1 MVESTSTTQSGN
13 ENNPNNATGTGSHWE
28 RQTIQKVLLEHIRE
42 QRRARRW
49 GIFFKLI
56 FVALAIAFVSLLY
69 TGGQAKDIPQP
80 LTSKAHTALI
90 NVRGEIM
97 EEQDASAENIRAA
110 LKAAFDNKHIKA
122 VVLRINSPG
131 GSPVQSRQIFDDIM
145 RYKAKFPG
153 VKIYAAI
160 EEMGTS
166 AAYLIAAAAD
176 EIYADKTSLVGSIGV
191 RLDSFGFVD
200 AIHKIG
206 VERRLYAAGKHKGIL
221 DPFLPSNPE
230 DTAFINEQLRIV
242 HEAFIENVRQ
252 GRGARLKETP
262 DIFSGLFWTGEQALQ
277 LGLIDAYG
285 DASYIAREIVKAD
298 LVDYTPSSGFLDRL
312 ANRIGASAAKTIL
325 FGTKQFGIK

>member
-1 MVESTSTTQSGN
+1 MIENTSNTTHADDLNANNSKNSG
-13 ENNPNNATGTGSHWE
+13 SQWE

-49 GIFFKLI
+49 GIFFKLMFFVLAVFI
-56 FVALAIAFVSLLY
+56 FSWLY
-69 TGGQAKDIPQP
+69 TGSQSKDIPQP
-80 LTSKAHTALI
+80 LTGKAHTALI
-90 NVRGEIM
+90 NIRGEIM
-97 EEQDASAENIRAA
+97 DEQDASAENIRDA
-110 LKAAFDNKHIKA
+110 LKAVFENKHVKA

-131 GSPVQSRQIFDDIM
+131 GSPVQSRQIWDEIM
-145 RYKAKFPG
+145 RYKAKYPG
-153 VKIYAAI
+153 IKIYAAI

-166 AAYLIAAAAD
+166 AAYLIATAAD

-206 VERRLYAAGKHKGIL
+206 VERRLYAAGKHKGLL

-230 DTAFINEQLRIV
+230 DDAFINEQLKIV
-242 HEAFIENVRQ
+242 HQAFIENVRQ

-262 DIFSGLFWTGEQALQ
+262 DIFSGLFWTGEQAIQ
-277 LGLIDAYG
+277 LGLIDAFG

-298 LVDYTPSSGFLDRL
+298 LVDYTPSTGLLDRL
-312 ANRIGASAAKTIL
+312 ANRIGASAAKAIL
-325 FGTKQFGIK
+325 YSTGHIGIK

>member
-1 MVESTSTTQSGN
+1 MIENTNQSGN
-13 ENNPNNATGTGSHWE
+13 ESHGSSSNTNNNQWE

-42 QRRARRW
+42 QKRARRW
-49 GIFFKLI
+49 GIFFKLMFFVFAI
-56 FVALAIAFVSLLY
+56 FLISILY
-69 TGGQAKDIPQP
+69 TSSQTKDIPQP

-90 NVRGEIM
+90 NVRGEIA

-110 LKAAFDNKHIKA
+110 LKAAFDNKHVKA

-131 GSPVQSRQIFDDIM
+131 GTPVQSRQIFDDIM
-145 RYKAKFPG
+145 RYKAKYPG

-166 AAYLIAAAAD
+166 AAYLVASAAD

-206 VERRLYAAGKHKGIL
+206 VERRLYSAGKHKGLL
-221 DPFLPSNPE
+221 DPFLPRNPE
-230 DTAFINEQLRIV
+230 DDAFIDEQLKIV
-242 HEAFIENVRQ
+242 HQAFIENVRQ
-252 GRGARLKETP
+252 GRGDRLKETP
-262 DIFSGLFWTGEQALQ
+262 DIFSGLFWTGEQALK

-298 LVDYTPSSGFLDRL
+298 LVDYTPSTGFLDRL
-312 ANRIGASAAKTIL
+312 ANRIGASAAKTLL
-325 FGTKQFGIK
+325 FSSGHFSVK